1 MVNYMYAYHLGE
13 VCEQE
18 TLNTNST
25 SRYYGQLMTAA
36 SVGSGQLPRSAQ
48 GSCLGQLRAEVRKS
62 WFIAI
67 RLCSMSQQVQFAVN
81 QVREVSETLNYL
93 LSFRFIL
100 TRKLSAQLNGLVVFS
115 FFSVVLKR
123 CTQRFRSG
131 INLGL
136 SMKGLPSHSRLF
148 TIYLLTS

>member
-1 MVNYMYAYHLGE
+1 
-13 VCEQE
+13 
-18 TLNTNST
+18 
-25 SRYYGQLMTAA
+25 
-36 SVGSGQLPRSAQ
+36 
-48 GSCLGQLRAEVRKS
+48 
-62 WFIAI
+62 
-67 RLCSMSQQVQFAVN
+67 MSQQVQFAVN

-148 TIYLLTS
+148 TKLLAH